1 MKTIAV
7 LALQGGF
14 AEHIKV
20 LKSISVNAFEVRK
33 EQDIKRPFDGLIIPG
48 GESTVIFKLLEDFD
62 LSYPIQDMVEDGLPV
77 FGTCAGAILLANEVE
92 NREAYLKTMNI
103 SIKPNGYG
111 SQLDSFTQKEKF
123 NNISIEQIFV
133 RAPIITKIGANV
145 EILSKIN
152 GYVTAARQENQL
164 VTTYHPELS
173 TDEIHRYFISN
184 FTKEN

>member
-20 LKSISVNAFEVRK
+20 LKSISVRAFEVRK

-48 GESTVIFKLLEDFD
+48 GESTVISKLLEDFD
-62 LSYPIQDMVEDGLPV
+62 LFYPIQDMIEDGLPV
-77 FGTCAGAILLANEVE
+77 FGTCAGAILLANELE
-92 NREAYLKTMNI
+92 SREAYLKTMDI

-111 SQLDSFTQKEKF
+111 SQLDSFIAKEKF
-123 NNISIEQIFV
+123 DNLPFQQIFV
-133 RAPIITKIGANV
+133 RAPLITKIGKNV
-145 EILSKIN
+145 KILSKTN
-152 GYVTAARQENQL
+152 GNVTAARQDNQL

-173 TDEIHRYFISN
+173 TDEVHRYFIGM
-184 FTKEN
+184 